1 MDELK
6 HHNVLATAAYL
17 DAVKYQPSPRRT
29 QIETSRVERNFYRQI
44 FSVYRNPIEQTAAMA
59 PFLQIG
65 RIDVSAAIEAEFQRL
80 VQYGLYPC
88 YLAVHGSL
96 GARRFVA
103 IEGQPKYLTVYDF
116 EDVRVS
122 ESDAW
127 TRARASNPWT
137 RGVQPNCGMTRSRQG
152 SISVSI
158 RIAQD
163 FLIWCLPL
171 LACRPSCDDREGAP
185 QRLLTRSTA

>member
-1 MDELK
+1 MVSRLDCSVTFPIAVADSTVAIYAFGMPKLELLVT
-6 HHNVLATAAYL
+6 HFVDGL
-17 DAVKYQPSPRRT
+17 
-29 QIETSRVERNFYRQI
+29 
-44 FSVYRNPIEQTAAMA
+44 
-59 PFLQIG
+59 
-65 RIDVSAAIEAEFQRL
+65 SAAIEAEFQRL